1 MFYVDENQNIHLS
14 RGDEME
20 FDVEFVDVNTGEKYI
35 FQNGDK
41 LTFTVAKNLRKNYV
55 FQLSKYIAGPTE
67 SVNFDITDTLWLNE
81 CAYVQ
86 ELEYDVILNDK
97 FSVICY
103 DEYGAKKLF
112 LYPRTYEEGSE
123 M

>member
-1 MFYVDENQNIHLS
+1 MFKIDDKQNIHLS
-14 RGDEME
+14 RGDEMN
-20 FDVEFVDVNTGEKYI
+20 FDVEFVDVETGEKYI

-67 SVNFDITDTLWLNE
+67 SVNFNITDTLWLNE
-81 CAYVQ
+81 CAYIQ
-86 ELEYDVILNDK
+86 ELEYDIILNDK

-103 DEYGAKKLF
+103 DLEGAKKLF
-112 LYPRTYEEGSE
+112 LYPRTYEGGVE
-123 M
+123 

>member
-1 MFYVDENQNIHLS
+1 MFKIDDKQNIHLS
-14 RGDEME
+14 RGDEMN
-20 FDVEFVDVNTGEKYI
+20 FDVEFVDVETGEKYI

-67 SVNFDITDTLWLNE
+67 KVNFAITDTLWLNE

-103 DEYGAKKLF
+103 DLEGAKKLF
-112 LYPRTYEEGSE
+112 LYPRTYDEGSE

>member
-1 MFYVDENQNIHLS
+1 MFIIDDKQNIHLS
-14 RGDEME
+14 RGDEMN
-20 FDVEFVDVNTGEKYI
+20 FDVEFVDFETGEKYV

-67 SVNFDITDTLWLNE
+67 SVNFEITDTLWLNE

-103 DEYGAKKLF
+103 DMQGAKKLF

-123 M
+123 I